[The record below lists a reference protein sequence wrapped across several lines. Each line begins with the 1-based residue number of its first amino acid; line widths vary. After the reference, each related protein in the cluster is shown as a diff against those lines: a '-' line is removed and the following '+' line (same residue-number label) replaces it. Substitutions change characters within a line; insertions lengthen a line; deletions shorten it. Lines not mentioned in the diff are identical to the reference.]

1 MTADAPDYDGNEL
14 VTAGDFAAVNLTD
27 VLCEAPVA
35 DLWAVG
41 KLLRSASEA
50 AAERGD
56 EKTGRALL
64 LLAKLSFMRL
74 QIDASEPYREA
85 KVEDVR
91 RWELPGDFAGTQNDV
106 LSDVVETIPHPGLRA
121 RVADIVFYNDRRRGG
136 AVVAAIAAY
145 AQTIEDDLPR
155 LDGLDPTSLDANA
168 FEAIWL
174 AIRGLQLARM
184 STKGKGIPDNLMRVV
199 SVLYERAKRRSDVV
213 AFHRIAEAL
222 GVCKV
227 MAWEQ
232 IGQDCEV
239 VAAAANAKYNGPIGM
254 LFDFAGSAFERA
266 NDNNGKLRCYGKS
279 LDVQLSFRDQSPMA
293 TTKAHLT
300 QKALRYA
307 RSKGLRERVPDLRDQ
322 LRRFELESLDEVPS
336 MPVSIDLG
344 EMRALVDEAFAGLSL
359 SQSLLRLATLASIVS
374 FDEIRE
380 GAERSR
386 GIGFF
391 SNMFGT
397 IHNDARGRQV
407 AQTAPSDT
415 ENSESSGWFLERA
428 RQYLDLNYSQIV
440 NGMIEPARQLL
451 QEAYAVEARHF
462 HPIALRSSF
471 VPSGF
476 EHIFALG
483 FARLWQGDYITAAY
497 LLIPQM
503 ENALRSSLDRRGVH
517 LSRLH
522 DDGNQ
527 EDRGINVFFGELRA
541 ETEKIFGADMVF
553 NIDMLFS
560 NKPGPALRHEMAHGK
575 FSVSACYSD
584 AAVYACWLIYKLTCT
599 PLISTWDV
607 AVAPNLEPAV
617 RI

>member
-1 MTADAPDYDGNEL
+1 MTMDALEQDEDEL
-14 VTAGDFAAVNLTD
+14 VTEDDFAAANLTG
-27 VLCEAPVA
+27 VLHDAPVV

-41 KLLRSASEA
+41 KSLRSASEA
-50 AAERGD
+50 AQERGD
-56 EKTGRALL
+56 VKAGRALQ

-74 QIDASEPYREA
+74 QIDGPEPYREA

-91 RWELPGDFAGTQNDV
+91 RWELPSDFAGRQTDI
-106 LSDVVETIPHPGLRA
+106 LSEVIGSIPHAGLRA
-121 RVADIVFYNDRRRGG
+121 RVADIVFYNDRRKGV

-155 LDGLDPTSLDANA
+155 LDGLAPTSLDANA
-168 FEAIWL
+168 FEVIWL

-184 STKGKGIPDNLMRVV
+184 STRGKDIPDSLVRAA
-199 SVLYERAKRRSDVV
+199 SSLYERAKRRSDVV
-213 AFHRIAEAL
+213 AFHRIAEAM
-222 GVCKV
+222 GACKI
-227 MAWEQ
+227 MGWGQ
-232 IGQDCEV
+232 IGEDCEA
-239 VAAAANAKYNGPIGM
+239 VAAAANPNYNGPIGM
-254 LFDFAGSAFERA
+254 LFDFAGGAFERA
-266 NDNNGKLRCYGKS
+266 NDNIGKLRCYGKS
-279 LDVQLSFRDQSPMA
+279 LDIQLRFRDQSPLA
-293 TTKAHLT
+293 TAKAHLT

-322 LRRFELESLDEVPS
+322 LRSFELESLDEIPT

-344 EMRALVDEAFAGLSL
+344 EMRAVVNEAFAGLSL

-374 FDEIRE
+374 LDEIR
-380 GAERSR
+380 GSAERSR
-386 GIGFF
+386 GTGFF

-397 IHNDARGRQV
+397 IHNDVRGRQV
-407 AQTAPSDT
+407 AQSAPADT
-415 ENSESSGWFLERA
+415 DNSESSGWFREHA
-428 RQYLDLNYSQIV
+428 RRYLDLNYPQIV
-440 NGMIEPARQLL
+440 QGMIEPARQLL

-471 VPSGF
+471 VPAGF

-503 ENALRSSLDRRGVH
+503 ENALRNSLDRRGVH

-527 EDRGINVFFGELRA
+527 EDRGINVFFGELRT
-541 ETEKIFGADMVF
+541 ETEKVFGADMVF
-553 NIDMLFS
+553 NMDMLFS

-575 FSVSACYSD
+575 LSVSTCYSD
-584 AAVYACWLIYKLTCT
+584 AAVYACWLIYKLTCM

-607 AVAPNLEPAV
+607 DVTPNLEPAV
-617 RI
+617 WL